1 MSLPISI
8 ENVFRHLDIIFK
20 NQINLENEFC
30 VLKNVNLE
38 LIFKSIR
45 SEFFKH
51 RLTCSV

>member
-30 VLKNVNLE
+30 VLKNLE

-51 RLTCSV
+51 RLTFSV